1 MVIWLLAWG
10 AAALA
15 GAAIEMRVVEI
26 PAAIRN
32 GARSFMRVPPYSTHS
47 LKSLFV
53 GQSRQ
58 FDVIEAPLH
67 YALPLARAMLMSATS
82 AISEDILQVRTA
94 DVWMAWPPAI

>member
-1 MVIWLLAWG
+1 MVIWLLASG

-15 GAAIEMRVVEI
+15 GAGIEMRLEI